1 MKNLKSLLLPAA
13 FALLAVCSTQAQTI
27 IGAWSFGN
35 TATSDSGVLVFF
47 SNGTYFHVEDT
58 IDGSGYDGYERGT
71 WSWDGINGHS
81 FTVSGIS
88 DYNGGIGLSTLNA
101 AATLSI
107 SGNSF
112 VFGNPD
118 GLGGTGD
125 TLSRVTGG
133 NALVSA
139 WYDGDVTS
147 ALSSDVVIFMP
158 NNTYYH
164 ISDRG
169 VNPGMERGTYTWN
182 SGTLAFSNTVLFETN
197 GSAGI
202 SGNFEASV
210 SGNILTHTDSFG
222 PSMLTSVSAIPEPS
236 TYAALAGLGALGLA
250 LWRRRKAHA
259 AA

>member
-1 MKNLKSLLLPAA
+1 MKNLKPLLLPAA
-13 FALLAVCSTQAQTI
+13 LALLAVCTAQAQPI

-35 TATSDSGVLVFF
+35 TATSDSGVLIFF

-58 IDGSGYDGYERGT
+58 NDPNGNDGYERGT
-71 WSWDGINGHS
+71 WSWDGSNGHS
-81 FTVSGIS
+81 FTVSGVS
-88 DYNGGIGLSTLNA
+88 DYNGDIGLSTLHA

-107 SGNSF
+107 TGNSF

-133 NALVSA
+133 NALVGA
-139 WYDGDVTS
+139 WYTGNVTS

-164 ISDRG
+164 ISDRA
-169 VNPGMERGTYTWN
+169 VDQGMERGTYTWN
-182 SGTLAFSNTVLFETN
+182 SGTLAFGNTVLLETN
-197 GSAGI
+197 GTAGI

-210 SGNILTHTDSFG
+210 SGNTLTLTDSFG
-222 PSMLTSVSAIPEPS
+222 PSTLTSVSAIPEPS

-250 LWRRRKAHA
+250 VWRRRQAQA
-259 AA
+259 A